1 MPAGDLVF
9 FGPDL
14 GHMGKYIGGGNIIHA
29 PRTGDFMRISSITSS
44 SYYQGS
50 RIRRLATAIVYL
62 HARQIER
69 VQAWTGALYG

>member
-1 MPAGDLVF
+1 
-9 FGPDL
+9 
-14 GHMGKYIGGGNIIHA
+14 
-29 PRTGDFMRISSITSS
+29 MRISSITSS

-69 VQAWTGALYG
+69 VQAWSGALYG